1 MSPSWENRED
11 IWTSGTSKYCLGICA
26 YLNLISAKPPNFKT
40 LQPKKTGKCIN
51 HDFARGYLATVMRC
65 LASYPTCILMGHK
78 LFWFFWGFTGS
89 REGMQQ
95 APSLVFRTEKSC
107 TVSHLF
113 RFAVSTDWQGE
124 PVILDCFRTAS
135 KVILKEEAT
144 DWLMPTVLLMA
155 VSEFLTVRSP
165 EVIGTIIATG
175 NTWRRWNSHT
185 P

>member
-1 MSPSWENRED
+1 MSPSWENRGD

-51 HDFARGYLATVMRC
+51 HDFALGYLATVMRC

-78 LFWFFWGFTGS
+78 LFWFFWGFAGS
-89 REGMQQ
+89 REGTQQ
-95 APSLVFRTEKSC
+95 APSLVFRTEKNC
-107 TVSHLF
+107 TVSHLLC
-113 RFAVSTDWQGE
+113 FAVSTDWQEE
-124 PVILDCFRTAS
+124 PVILDCFRIAS
-135 KVILKEEAT
+135 KVVLKEEAT
-144 DWLMPTVLLMA
+144 DWLMPTVLLTV
-155 VSEFLTVRSP
+155 VSEFLIVRSP

-175 NTWRRWNSHT
+175 NKWRRWNSHA